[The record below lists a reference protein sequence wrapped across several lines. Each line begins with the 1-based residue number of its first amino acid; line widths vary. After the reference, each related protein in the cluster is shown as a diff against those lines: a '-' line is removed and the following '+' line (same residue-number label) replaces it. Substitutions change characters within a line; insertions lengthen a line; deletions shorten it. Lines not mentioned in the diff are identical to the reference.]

1 MVGDDTLKW
10 EVKKRVDP
18 EVGRRGEI
26 MGLKHIELKW
36 ELMRHQAEQL
46 SGSQNYQES
55 GVK

>member
-10 EVKKRVDP
+10 EVKKRVDA
-18 EVGRRGEI
+18 EVGRGGEI

-46 SGSQNYQES
+46 AVRTIRSQE
-55 GVK
+55 